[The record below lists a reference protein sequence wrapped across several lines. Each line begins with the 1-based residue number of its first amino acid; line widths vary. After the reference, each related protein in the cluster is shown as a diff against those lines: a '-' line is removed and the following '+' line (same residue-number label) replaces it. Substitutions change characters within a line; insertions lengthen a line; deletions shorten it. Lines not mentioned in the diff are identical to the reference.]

1 MSVSFILQVH
11 DEAADAE
18 ELGELAS
25 DLRQTLSNAEI
36 DGCSAGAV
44 PASGIGANVMER
56 AADPAMLDALLVIL
70 ASTNALKAACKV
82 ISTWAGLNNCS
93 VKVDSGNG
101 KTTIEFT
108 GRADDLQKAAELL
121 TAAAAQPAEPSP

>member
-25 DLRQTLSNAEI
+25 DLRQTLIHAEI
-36 DGCSAGAV
+36 DGCSTEAA
-44 PASGIGANVMER
+44 PPSGSGRNFMER
-56 AADPAMLDALLVIL
+56 AADPAMLDAMLVIL
-70 ASTNALKAACKV
+70 ASTNVLKAACKV

-101 KTTIEFT
+101 TTIEFT
-108 GRADDLQKAAELL
+108 GRAPDVQKAAELL
-121 TAAAAQPAEPSP
+121 AAARARPTEPSP

>member
-1 MSVSFILQVH
+1 MPVSFILQVH

-18 ELGELAS
+18 ELGELSS
-25 DLRQTLSNAEI
+25 DLHQTLIYAEI
-36 DGCSAGAV
+36 DGCSTGTAPTAGG
-44 PASGIGANVMER
+44 GINVMER

-82 ISTWAGLNNCS
+82 ISTWASLNNCS
-93 VKVDSGNG
+93 VKVDSGSDR
-101 KTTIEFT
+101 TTIEFT

-121 TAAAAQPAEPSP
+121 AAASAPPADPSS